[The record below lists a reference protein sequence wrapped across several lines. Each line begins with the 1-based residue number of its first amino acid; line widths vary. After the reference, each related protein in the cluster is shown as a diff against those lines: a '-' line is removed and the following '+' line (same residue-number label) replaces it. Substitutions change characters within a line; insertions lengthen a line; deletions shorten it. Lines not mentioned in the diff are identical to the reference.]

1 MRIFIFSF
9 FILNILISDLTEADL
24 NLQQIYRPEG
34 CSHTLASE
42 QQEKLVELTNNML
55 QHGPLQ

>member
-1 MRIFIFSF
+1 
-9 FILNILISDLTEADL
+9 LTEADL